1 MMLDTCNEQFDI
13 SYIACV
19 ASVSVLFRSKEWGT
33 RVKDRAKNGAIK
45 RAGRGLGRK
54 VGFFPSPSPSPS
66 FLFWFSFHFSR
77 GQNRKSLSTV
87 IFCPE
92 TKRKRLLRRLPV
104 LWHFV
109 SRLTVLDHQSVGLLH
124 RRPKLCKD
132 KCAGRGGAALLAT
145 VENKRLCMRKKI
157 LRSAQPRSQ
166 GSLLPAL
173 RSG

>member
-19 ASVSVLFRSKEWGT
+19 ASVSVRFRCKEWGT
-33 RVKDRAKNGAIK
+33 RVKDRAKNGASK
-45 RAGRGLGRK
+45 RAGRGWGRK
-54 VGFFPSPSPSPS
+54 VDFFPSPSPPPS

-87 IFCPE
+87 IFCRE

-104 LWHFV
+104 PWHFV

-145 VENKRLCMRKKI
+145 VENKRLCMRNKI
-157 LRSAQPRSQ
+157 LRSAQPHSQ
-166 GSLLPAL
+166 GSLLPDL
-173 RSG
+173 RSR